1 MDSPGISMNSKKELD
16 KKKTN
21 NKIFDDLKSDF
32 FLRKLFDYLPEI
44 KKLEIIRFNK
54 QLKQKLCI
62 NINQYKINSEIYSSI
77 EFEIIPIPN
86 KIGNFIYIYN
96 SCYFDIYFND
106 NKKEK
111 IERTYLTRKDKATK
125 INIKINYLFDGF
137 DDLFRECRCIESIK
151 FKKFYRTNIK
161 DMTRMFYGCSSLQEI
176 NFNSFKTDNVTNM
189 REMFYRCSSLK
200 GLNISNFN
208 TNNVTNM
215 FLMFYHCSSL
225 KKLNLLNFNT
235 DNVTNMCGM
244 FSFCSSLEEINLP
257 NFNNNNGINLDY
269 MFFYCSSLKRLN
281 ISNFNTDLISM
292 NYIFTFCSSLE
303 ELSIF
308 NLNINNNEEI
318 TKMFYG
324 CYSLKELNISN
335 LNKKC
340 LLKNIKNILKGCS
353 NELKMKIKDDI
364 EYIRIRP

>member
-1 MDSPGISMNSKKELD
+1 MDSPDISMNPKEDLY

-21 NKIFDDLKSDF
+21 NKIFEDLKSDF
-32 FLRKLFDYLPEI
+32 FLRKLFDYLSEI
-44 KKLEIIRFNK
+44 KKLNIIRYNK
-54 QLKQKLCI
+54 KLKQKLYI

-77 EFEIIPIPN
+77 EIEIIPIPN

-96 SCYFDIYFND
+96 DRYFDIYFND

-111 IERTYLTRKDKATK
+111 IERTYLTRKDKVTK
-125 INIKINYLFDGF
+125 INIKINYLLNGF
-137 DDLFRECRCIESIK
+137 GDLFRECRCIESIK

-200 GLNISNFN
+200 ELNLSNFN

-215 FLMFYHCSSL
+215 FLMFYYCSSL
-225 KKLNLLNFNT
+225 KKLDVSNFNI
-235 DNVTNMCGM
+235 NNETNMCGM

-257 NFNNNNGINLDY
+257 NFNTYNGINLDY
-269 MFFYCSSLKRLN
+269 MFSYCSSLKSLN
-281 ISNFNTDLISM
+281 ISNLNTDLISM
-292 NYIFTFCSSLE
+292 DYIFAFCSSLE
-303 ELSIF
+303 ELTIF
-308 NLNINNNEEI
+308 NFNTNNNVEI
-318 TKMFYG
+318 TKMFFG
-324 CYSLKELNISN
+324 CYSLKELIISN

-340 LLKNIKNILKGCS
+340 LLKNIKNLLKECS

-364 EYIRIRP
+364 EYIRKRP